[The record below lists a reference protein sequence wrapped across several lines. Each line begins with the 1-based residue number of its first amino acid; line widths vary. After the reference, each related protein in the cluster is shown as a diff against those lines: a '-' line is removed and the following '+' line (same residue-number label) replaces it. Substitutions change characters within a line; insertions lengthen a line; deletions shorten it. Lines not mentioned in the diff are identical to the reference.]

1 MSSYSVRSPRA
12 DCGRAVFTLLL
23 VLCGVIPASAQS
35 PLQRAN
41 ALLQSG
47 QVFAAESLYYDAVR
61 LVPRD
66 PEARLALGKYLASRG
81 ALKIGAV
88 LMEEARFFGGDTKMI
103 AEGLVP
109 VYHRLSDFR
118 SLAALPGSPLSRSER
133 TRAAWLR
140 DNVPD
145 ASGSDST
152 QVKWISADTGFG
164 QVLLALGS
172 DTLTAT
178 IDPAVQGLI
187 LESAWRH
194 RPIVRVFPS
203 EPRADAIS
211 MTAVANTVRMGQITL
226 HNVITRIE
234 PGAARIGLDLLA
246 RLAPT
251 FDATKDS
258 ITLRKSGKLASRPSG
273 ERVPTVVNSAG
284 TWLVQ
289 NESLVAI
296 NSPQAKQML
305 GVHWTLNPRRGETIV
320 GSEQ

>member
-1 MSSYSVRSPRA
+1 MSNYSVRSLRA
-12 DCGRAVFTLLL
+12 NHGRAVLALLL
-23 VLCGVIPASAQS
+23 TICGAIPASAQS

-41 ALLQSG
+41 TLLESG

-81 ALKIGAV
+81 KLKIGAV
-88 LMEEARFFGGDTKMI
+88 LMEEARFFGGDAKMI

-118 SLAALPGSPLSRSER
+118 SLAALPGSPLSRPER

-140 DNVPD
+140 DNAPD
-145 ASGSDST
+145 ATGSDST
-152 QVKWISADTGFG
+152 DVKWVPAETGFG
-164 QVLLALGS
+164 QVVLTLGS
-172 DTLTAT
+172 DTVTAI
-178 IDPAVQGLI
+178 IDPAIQGLI

-203 EPRADAIS
+203 EPRADASS
-211 MTAVANTVRMGQITL
+211 MTAAVNSVSLGQITL
-226 HNVITRIE
+226 RNVAARIE
-234 PGAARIGLDLLA
+234 PGASRIGLDILA

-251 FDATKDS
+251 FDAAAGT
-258 ITLRKSGKLASRPSG
+258 ITLRKSGKLATRPSG
-273 ERVPTVVNSAG
+273 ERVPTVVNTAG

-289 NESLVAI
+289 NESLVAL
-296 NSPQAKQML
+296 NSPGARQML
-305 GVHWTLNPRRGETIV
+305 GGRWTLNTPRGETIV
-320 GSEQ
+320 ESAR